1 MTFGLQAFPFHCR
14 FTEGALNEAL
24 WMCAAAFA
32 REASMRVVKSEPLRQ
47 AEMSERWTPFSLNII
62 TPVGI
67 PCFGFD
73 WDVRGLEIGLGNY
86 HLLLDSDL
94 AESVV
99 ILDPAEKS
107 GILGREVGRQ
117 LLVREIPL
125 RLGGETPC

>member
-1 MTFGLQAFPFHCR
+1 MNYL
-14 FTEGALNEAL
+14 
-24 WMCAAAFA
+24 
-32 REASMRVVKSEPLRQ
+32 VV
-47 AEMSERWTPFSLNII
+47 
-62 TPVGI
+62 
-67 PCFGFD
+67 
-73 WDVRGLEIGLGNY
+73 GLGNY

-99 ILDPAEKS
+99 ILDPAEKC